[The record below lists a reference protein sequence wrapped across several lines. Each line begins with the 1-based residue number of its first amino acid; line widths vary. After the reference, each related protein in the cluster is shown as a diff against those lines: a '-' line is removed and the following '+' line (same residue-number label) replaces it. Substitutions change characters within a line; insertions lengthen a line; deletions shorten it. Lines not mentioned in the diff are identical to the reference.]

1 MTESLFTR
9 CAPVLPV
16 DNAIETVR
24 FYEDELG
31 FKTSFSHGDPPFYV
45 IVKRGGVSVHLSER
59 EDQSAEIEPC
69 HVYIS
74 VSDVDAV
81 YKACMSKDLEI
92 ATEPED
98 QDYGI
103 REFDLIDPNGHFL
116 TFGQDI

>member
-1 MTESLFTR
+1 MPDDLFAQ

-16 DNAIETVR
+16 DNAVETVR

-45 IVKRGGVSVHLSER
+45 ILKRGGVSVHLSER
-59 EDQSAEIEPC
+59 EDQSTEIEPC

-81 YKACMSKDLEI
+81 YQACLSKNLEI
-92 ATEPED
+92 ATAPED